1 MLVQT
6 VNTHAHTLTHDD
18 DTVMLLQLHRSPKQ
32 AQWQCKQSYV
42 ESTEGQADTRLSS
55 ICIREPQQWTP
66 WLCYV
71 LSYLIFVDFGCW
83 IPQIMLPLPQ
93 VYKQDHFFQRERRQS
108 CSHPCFAVLV
118 FSFSTGELSS
128 FNQSDARFVKFD
140 E

>member
-93 VYKQDHFFQRERRQS
+93 VYKQDHFFRKGEKTVMQSSMFCCPSFFLFHRR
-108 CSHPCFAVLV
+108 AL
-118 FSFSTGELSS
+118 
-128 FNQSDARFVKFD
+128 KFQPIRCKVCQIR
-140 E
+140 